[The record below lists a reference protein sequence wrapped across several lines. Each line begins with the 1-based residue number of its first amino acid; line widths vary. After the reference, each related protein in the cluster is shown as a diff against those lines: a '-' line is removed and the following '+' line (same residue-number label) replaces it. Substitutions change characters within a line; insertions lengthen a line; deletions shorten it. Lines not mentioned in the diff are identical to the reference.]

1 MSNEMKAK
9 LKPIIIIVIILV
21 ILVAGFFI
29 GKSLLGSRNIPLLDF
44 GNNDTNAMGD
54 YDPLTTDDIFGDTIT
69 PEEKDFLAT
78 NNTII
83 PDTTI
88 DETLTN
94 NDSSINLSDSGLY
107 EVNTNNIPDI
117 PPAVSTPNNNT
128 SSAYTY
134 NTDSTVLVTSSN
146 TLTPNN
152 MVMDMT
158 NDVID
163 DTNQSV
169 RISSFIINYND
180 RFVAT
185 RNNPVLITLAV
196 KAPANAKFA
205 KIRIYAR
212 RVDSNYNILSRD
224 LVFYLPKIYVLD
236 GQAQTQFYFAG
247 RTSARGTYLPRGRY
261 LLYAEAEITDANGMS
276 VGKTGRYPLPKWNY
290 VITLQ

>member
-29 GKSLLGSRNIPLLDF
+29 AKSILGSRNIPILDF
-44 GNNDTNAMGD
+44 GNTDTNSMMEE
-54 YDPLTTDDIFGDTIT
+54 DPLTTDDIFGDNIT

-78 NNTII
+78 NNTIT
-83 PDTTI
+83 PDTNQ
-88 DETLTN
+88 DEMSFS

-107 EVNTNNIPDI
+107 EVNTNDIPDL
-117 PPAVSTPNNNT
+117 PPSVSTPNNSK

-134 NTDSTVLVTSSN
+134 NTDNTVLVTSSN
-146 TLTPNN
+146 TLTPNDG
-152 MVMDMT
+152 MMIDMT
-158 NDVID
+158 NGM

-185 RNNPVLITLAV
+185 RTNPVLITLAV
-196 KAPANAKFA
+196 KSPVEGRFA
-205 KIRIYAR
+205 KIRVYAR
-212 RVDSNYNILSRD
+212 RVDNNYNILSRD

-247 RTSARGTYLPRGRY
+247 RTSASGNYLPKGRY

-276 VGKTGRYPLPKWNY
+276 VGKTGRYPLPQWNY
-290 VITLQ
+290 VITLR